1 MREMTTSGGPGG
13 GDGAGREGVHG
24 DAVPYVLGAL
34 DPAARDRFEAHA
46 AACPDCLRE
55 LEELR
60 PVADQL
66 ALAVPQVDPP
76 PALVGRLLQRAVALT
91 ATPAPLGAP
100 AVTPGAP
107 APAPVPALPV
117 TSLPPSATPPPPPVH
132 VATPPEER
140 KQPWWAKME
149 RFAAPIAACALA
161 VAVFSGGLA
170 LFEHGEVGKVNAS
183 NALLSESLSLMYQPG
198 RVGREL
204 SGDSS
209 NPLAKGMMY
218 LTPESND
225 AVLVAYNLPRLAAR
239 EIYQVWL
246 NNPEVEQRVSGGTF
260 KVDDKGR
267 GHVIVRSPTRLGQYR
282 YCNVTREP
290 AAGSLK
296 PTGPRV
302 LNGTLSP

>member
-1 MREMTTSGGPGG
+1 MTEMTTTGGP

-24 DAVPYVLGAL
+24 DAVPYILGAL

-91 ATPAPLGAP
+91 ATPAPVVAP
-100 AVTPGAP
+100 G

-117 TSLPPSATPPPPPVH
+117 TSLPPSATQPPPPVQ
-132 VATPPEER
+132 VATPPEAR
-140 KQPWWAKME
+140 KQPWWTRTE

-170 LFEHGEVGKVNAS
+170 VFQQGEVGKVNAS

-204 SGDSS
+204 SGDYA

-267 GHVIVRSPTRLGQYR
+267 GHVIVRSPARLAQYK

-290 AAGSLK
+290 AAGSPK

>member
-1 MREMTTSGGPGG
+1 M
-13 GDGAGREGVHG
+13 
-24 DAVPYVLGAL
+24 
-34 DPAARDRFEAHA
+34 
-46 AACPDCLRE
+46 
-55 LEELR
+55 
-60 PVADQL
+60 
-66 ALAVPQVDPP
+66 
-76 PALVGRLLQRAVALT
+76 
-91 ATPAPLGAP
+91 
-100 AVTPGAP
+100 
-107 APAPVPALPV
+107 
-117 TSLPPSATPPPPPVH
+117 
-132 VATPPEER
+132 
-140 KQPWWAKME
+140 
-149 RFAAPIAACALA
+149 
-161 VAVFSGGLA
+161 AVFSGGLA
-170 LFEHGEVGKVNAS
+170 LFQQGEVGKVNAS

-204 SGDSS
+204 SGDYA

-267 GHVIVRSPTRLGQYR
+267 GHVIVRSPARLGQYR

-290 AAGSLK
+290 AAGSPK

-302 LNGTLSP
+302 LNGTLTP